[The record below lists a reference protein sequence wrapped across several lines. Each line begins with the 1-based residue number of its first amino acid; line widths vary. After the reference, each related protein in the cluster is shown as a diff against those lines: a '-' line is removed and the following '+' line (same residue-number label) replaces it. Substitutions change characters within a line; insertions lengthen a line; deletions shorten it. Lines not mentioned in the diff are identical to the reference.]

1 MFVYKVKIN
10 FFDCDPAGILFYG
23 RIYEVCHS
31 AYEAMVE
38 SFSLKENYWNNEDYV
53 VPIISSSAKYRV
65 PLTFNDTVTVEI
77 GVSTLKDS
85 SFELQY
91 TCKNQDGTI
100 CVEVKTVH
108 VFVNKITWKKKELSK
123 QIHSGLKK
131 YITAS

>member
-31 AYEAMVE
+31 AYEAMIE
-38 SFSLKENYWNNEDYV
+38 TFSLKENYWNNDDYV

-65 PLTFNDTVTVEI
+65 PVNYYDTLTVEI
-77 GVSTLKDS
+77 SVSILKSS
-85 SFELQY
+85 SFELEY
-91 TCKNQDGTI
+91 ICKNQDGDI

-108 VFVNKITWKKKELSK
+108 VCVGRTTWKKKELNVE
-123 QIHSGLKK
+123 IREGLKK
-131 YITAS
+131 HITAS